1 MTKWIKVFASKR
13 EHKIEIVKDILAD
26 EEIDSVIMNKK
37 DSAYNIFGNYELHVS
52 AENVVRA
59 LRIIENDIRFE

>member
-1 MTKWIKVFASKR
+1 MTKWIKVFESKK
-13 EHKIEIVKDILAD
+13 EHKIEIVKDILA
-26 EEIDSVIMNKK
+26 EVEIDSVIMNKK
-37 DSAYNIFGNYELHVS
+37 DSAYNIFGKYELHVS